1 MRVSRRLFSCAEW
14 GAPGIAGAGCQPGE
28 IAIPPLG
35 QTDTSGLNR
44 GIDRVILP
52 LRTGRNHSAQQS
64 DHGRQLAH
72 GYEADGQGSAE
83 NRTQEAPHACPHSS
97 PQRLIVGAVSTT
109 IARISGSLASSG
121 TQARPGTP
129 RRAFFMRGSAAGADW
144 TGRQRLHEAGRND
157 CRRPIRT
164 ITPSATRHGWRTL
177 RIPSRLTRRDEP

>member
-97 PQRLIVGAVSTT
+97 PQRLIVGADFPGDRPQGWIAGVFWNTSPARNSPPGFLHALKCRLVSFDRQTT
-109 IARISGSLASSG
+109 AS
-121 TQARPGTP
+121 
-129 RRAFFMRGSAAGADW
+129 RGSAERLPATDQNDYAVRNAPRLADVADSV
-144 TGRQRLHEAGRND
+144 TVDTA
-157 CRRPIRT
+157 
-164 ITPSATRHGWRTL
+164 
-177 RIPSRLTRRDEP
+177 